1 MATETGDG
9 TADTGESAV
18 EGSVTEESS
27 GWSDYTRKVSVT
39 TVATL
44 TGMAAGIASSQFAT
58 SAGDRTALLILA
70 TAVIIQFPLYRL
82 LGMDMD
88 EFGAKSKLYVT
99 FMTFVLWFISWG
111 VLLTTGAIQ

>member
-18 EGSVTEESS
+18 EGNVEES
-27 GWSDYTRKVSVT
+27 GGYSDYIRKVGVT

-44 TGMAAGIASSQFAT
+44 SGMVAGVASEQFAT

-70 TAVIIQFPLYRL
+70 AAIIIQFPLYRL

-88 EFGAKSKLYVT
+88 EFTKKSKIYVV

-111 VLLTTGAIQ
+111 VLLTTGALQ